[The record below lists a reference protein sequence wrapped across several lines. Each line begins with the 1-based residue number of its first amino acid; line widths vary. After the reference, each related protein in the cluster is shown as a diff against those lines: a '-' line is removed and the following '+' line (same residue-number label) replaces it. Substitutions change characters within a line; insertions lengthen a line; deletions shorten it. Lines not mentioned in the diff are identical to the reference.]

1 MEDSTSTEV
10 PVTRMKNT
18 LRFRWR
24 GADPQGFPER
34 VPFIREVLFG
44 VLSLKA
50 SDIVCVQRNGP
61 QRFVDVTVLADGSFT
76 TMLEACRDKKEEG
89 LKEYTMEQLWW
100 ADKKIITVHVFNP
113 FLPAET
119 VRKYLQQF
127 VDLQPGH
134 REMRDELGIWNGRR
148 QFQARLR
155 SDPLAPDGLCHP
167 LGYFNIEGNRGYLF
181 YPQQPP
187 FCRLCLGRGHT
198 ADACTNMRCR
208 NCLDKGH
215 MAKDCTGPRRCRI
228 CGGDDHLARACP
240 KYKPL
245 YSDALVD
252 SPFLEEVRSQPQG
265 NQLFPPTKETGSAV
279 NNTTVKQSRREFKAV
294 SLSPQWPSDHV
305 MLEAKITI
313 DAPAHGP
320 GYWKFNI
327 SLLEEKEYRELFLDQ
342 FKLCTK

>member
-1 MEDSTSTEV
+1 
-10 PVTRMKNT
+10 
-18 LRFRWR
+18 
-24 GADPQGFPER
+24 ER
-34 VPFIREVLFG
+34 RRVSLLGLLAKIKC
-44 VLSLKA
+44 SICLKA

-167 LGYFNIEGNRGYLF
+167 PGYFNIEGNRGYLF

-279 NNTTVKQSRREFKAV
+279 APETLATRPPKRKGESKNNLTVKQSRREAEV
-294 SLSPQWPSDHV
+294 SVEALSPARALPRG
-305 MLEAKITI
+305 L
-313 DAPAHGP
+313 PFGP
-320 GYWKFNI
+320 
-327 SLLEEKEYRELFLDQ
+327 LFTTYLGECLFSGGF
-342 FKLCTK
+342 FKQHTARTP